1 MLNIGS
7 LNRMFRS
14 FKQIKIL
21 ISQLLIQQ
29 KQVLPSS
36 LRPYLKQ
43 GLSLMMTVAVSA
55 IFCGVIIL
63 TGCVDSVYAANLSS
77 PESVSS
83 TAVTPA
89 LADGAEIAVEK
100 SDQFATAYLKV
111 LELLS
116 DREAEIPAAQTNAE
130 AIEIEQSIEQDAVAI
145 IQDSGLSMPEYMQ
158 ILELASQ
165 DNAFQDKLLG
175 RMDETGEAM
184 P

>member
-89 LADGAEIAVEK
+89 LADGSEIAVEK
-100 SDQFATAYLKV
+100 IDQFAQAYLQV
-111 LELLS
+111 LQLLS
-116 DREAEIPAAQTNAE
+116 DREPELPAAESSAE
-130 AIEIEQSIEQDAVAI
+130 ALKIQQSIESEAI
-145 IQDSGLSMPEYMQ
+145 SLIQSTGLTVPEYMQ
-158 ILELASQ
+158 ILSLVSQ
-165 DNAFQDKLLG
+165 DEALQDKVLG
-175 RMDETGEAM
+175 RMDDTAEEA
-184 P
+184 